1 MSFSAVGAGGG
12 GGQVGAWGQ
21 GAGLWRRWLAFPT
34 LLSLFWLSRSEVGAG
49 AAEVAALVPLLGSLL
64 VVAVRRSGIKMGRPI
79 LFLQAGG
86 SSLIKF

>member
-1 MSFSAVGAGGG
+1 MGARGWAGATLVRIADAGEGG
-12 GGQVGAWGQ
+12 
-21 GAGLWRRWLAFPT
+21 LALPM
-34 LLSLFWLSRSEVGAG
+34 LLSLFWLSWSEVGAG